1 MSIHEEKQY
10 LKELKFT
17 HEKQIQ
23 TGKIYRASN
32 TLKLIEDCQKRI
44 EILDKI
50 KSNKTILSNDC
61 VIWKPLKGF
70 EKTHT
75 ISSLGKI
82 KRKAYY
88 STNSLGAKR
97 LMPEREVALFVN
109 SNILKVNVAVN
120 SRSRIL
126 TVVNLVY
133 ETFIGDIPDN
143 FTARNKDNNIHNCDM
158 SNIYLSKFMG
168 NRNRKKRIKKIA

>member
-32 TLKLIEDCQKRI
+32 TLKLIQDCEKRI
-44 EILDKI
+44 ESLEKI

-120 SRSRIL
+120 SKSRIL

-133 ETFIGDIPDN
+133 ETFIGDIPAN

-168 NRNRKKRIKKIA
+168 NRNRKKRIKNIA